1 MSSGSRVRVRRAR
14 LDVVLVER
22 GLVESRAK
30 AAAWI
35 MAGQIQ
41 VNGVRVDKPGTSV
54 GDDATIQRMGP
65 TRSYV
70 SRGGEKLAG
79 ALDQFAL
86 HGLRVEGKVAM
97 DVGASTG
104 GFTDCLLQHGAS
116 RVHAVDVGQG
126 LLHEKL
132 RADARVVVHER
143 TNARDLS
150 QQTLGEKVQLA
161 VVDASFIGL
170 GKLLAA
176 IVDVLQ
182 MPGGELLALI
192 KPQFEA
198 GRREVSRGRGVIRDP
213 IVRDQAIRKVL
224 GQIADAGFEVVADAE
239 CVIAGP
245 KGNREQFVYAKALGR
260 LDAL

>member
-1 MSSGSRVRVRRAR
+1 MRGGGGLRPRRSR

-22 GLVESRAK
+22 GLVESRSK
-30 AAAWI
+30 AQAWI

-41 VNGVRVDKPGTSV
+41 VNGVRVDKPGTGV
-54 GDDATIQRMGP
+54 ADDATIRLMRS

-79 ALDQFAL
+79 SLAQFEC
-86 HGLRVEGKVAM
+86 HGLQVAGKVAV

-104 GFTDCLLQHGAS
+104 GFTDCLLQHGAL
-116 RVHAVDVGQG
+116 RVHAVDVGHG

-132 RADARVVVHER
+132 RGDARVVVHER
-143 TNARDLS
+143 TNGRDLT
-150 QQTLGEKVQLA
+150 QQALGEKVQLA

-176 IVDVLQ
+176 IHRVLVV
-182 MPGGELLALI
+182 PGGELVALI

-198 GRREVSRGRGVIRDP
+198 GRREVSRGRGVIRDE

-224 GQIADAGFEVVADAE
+224 GQVVDAGFEVVADAE
-239 CVIAGP
+239 CAIAGP
-245 KGNREQFVYAKALGR
+245 KGNREHFVYAAALLR
-260 LDAL
+260 P